1 MSTSD
6 DRPYDQESAH
16 EEPAAG
22 PARRRDA
29 DDTGVERHAPSSATE
44 LWDHNAYGREDG
56 DIGGS
61 ATSGATDTRDPRGGA
76 PAYNIDAG
84 DDDAVRHGDDSGRD
98 DGTNVRE
105 TGESLTGADARAG
118 HGRESVGDEER
129 DHRRDDGRDELSG
142 AGGQAFDQEATSPDG
157 TARSSTDRSSTDPVT
172 AGRDTTGRDTVDPD
186 TVALDTT
193 APGAGGRN
201 ATDPAAGDRSATD
214 RATTERGAGRHAAGD
229 GAGDHGDAATGLGE
243 HPGDSPSVVR
253 HEERLQVGTERVES
267 GRARLRKYVVEEPV
281 RAEQTLASEDVE
293 EVRTP
298 VTEEEREAFLAGQEL
313 PVGEDEVVLYRE
325 VPVVQTVRVPYERV
339 RLVVRRT
346 ERTEV
351 VEETVRKERIDVEED

>member
-6 DRPYDQESAH
+6 DRPYDQESAP

-22 PARRRDA
+22 RAGGRDA

-56 DIGGS
+56 DVGGS

-98 DGTNVRE
+98 DGSNLRG
-105 TGESLTGADARAG
+105 TGESLGGADATAG
-118 HGRESVGDEER
+118 DGRESVGGEP
-129 DHRRDDGRDELSG
+129 SG
-142 AGGQAFDQEATSPDG
+142 ADGEFFDQDA
-157 TARSSTDRSSTDPVT
+157 
-172 AGRDTTGRDTVDPD
+172 AGRDTPGRSTTGRDAADRDAAHRTAGDGG
-186 TVALDTT
+186 AT
-193 APGAGGRN
+193 APGHTGSG
-201 ATDPAAGDRSATD
+201 P
-214 RATTERGAGRHAAGD
+214 GAGRHAAGD
-229 GAGDHGDAATGLGE
+229 ATGGPGGGLGDAGTVGGGRPDGGTDESTGEDVGE
-243 HPGDSPSVVR
+243 SPAVVR

-267 GRARLRKYVVEEPV
+267 GRTRLRKYVVEEPV

-298 VTEEEREAFLAGQEL
+298 VTEEEREAFLAGREL
-313 PVGEDEVVLYRE
+313 PVGDDEVILYRE
-325 VPVVQTVRVPYERV
+325 VPVVRTVRVPYERV

-351 VEETVRKERIDVEED
+351 VEDTVRRERIDVEED

>member
-16 EEPAAG
+16 EEPTAG
-22 PARRRDA
+22 RAGGRDA

-98 DGTNVRE
+98 DGSPVRG
-105 TGESLTGADARAG
+105 TGESLTGADATAG
-118 HGRESVGDEER
+118 HDRESVGDDRPDDRR
-129 DHRRDDGRDELSG
+129 DHGRRDEPSG
-142 AGGQAFDQEATSPDG
+142 AGGGAFDQEATGRDATGRDVTGPD
-157 TARSSTDRSSTDPVT
+157 TADLDTVD
-172 AGRDTTGRDTVDPD
+172 RDTTTR
-186 TVALDTT
+186 A
-193 APGAGGRN
+193 GA
-201 ATDPAAGDRSATD
+201 
-214 RATTERGAGRHAAGD
+214 ERGAGRHAAGD
-229 GAGDHGDAATGLGE
+229 ATGDLGGGGR
-243 HPGDSPSVVR
+243 PGETPSVVR

-298 VTEEEREAFLAGQEL
+298 VTEEEREAFLAGREL
-313 PVGEDEVVLYRE
+313 PVGEDEVILYRE

-351 VEETVRKERIDVEED
+351 VEETVRQERVDVEED

>member
-16 EEPAAG
+16 EEPTAG
-22 PARRRDA
+22 RAGGRDA
-29 DDTGVERHAPSSATE
+29 DDTGVERHPPSSATE

-98 DGTNVRE
+98 DGSPVRG
-105 TGESLTGADARAG
+105 TGESLTGADATAG
-118 HGRESVGDEER
+118 HDRESVGDDRPDDRR
-129 DHRRDDGRDELSG
+129 DHGRRDEPSG
-142 AGGQAFDQEATSPDG
+142 AGGGAFDQEATGRDATGRDVTGPD
-157 TARSSTDRSSTDPVT
+157 TADLDTVERDATGPDTT
-172 AGRDTTGRDTVDPD
+172 TRDTTDRDT
-186 TVALDTT
+186 TT
-193 APGAGGRN
+193 RAGA
-201 ATDPAAGDRSATD
+201 
-214 RATTERGAGRHAAGD
+214 ERGAGRHAAGD
-229 GAGDHGDAATGLGE
+229 ATGDLGGGGR
-243 HPGDSPSVVR
+243 PGETPSVVR

-298 VTEEEREAFLAGQEL
+298 VTEEEREAFLAGREL
-313 PVGEDEVVLYRE
+313 PVGEDEVILYRE

-351 VEETVRKERIDVEED
+351 VEETVRQERVDVEED

>member
-16 EEPAAG
+16 EEPTAG
-22 PARRRDA
+22 RAGGRDA
-29 DDTGVERHAPSSATE
+29 DDTGVERHPPSSAAE

-98 DGTNVRE
+98 DGSPVRG
-105 TGESLTGADARAG
+105 TGESLTGADATAG
-118 HGRESVGDEER
+118 HDRESVGDDRPDDRR
-129 DHRRDDGRDELSG
+129 DHGRRDEPSG
-142 AGGQAFDQEATSPDG
+142 AGGGAFDQESTGRDATGRDVTGPD
-157 TARSSTDRSSTDPVT
+157 TADLDT
-172 AGRDTTGRDTVDPD
+172 ADLDTVERDATGPDTTTPDTTTRDTTDRDT
-186 TVALDTT
+186 TT
-193 APGAGGRN
+193 RAGA
-201 ATDPAAGDRSATD
+201 
-214 RATTERGAGRHAAGD
+214 ERGAGRHAAGD
-229 GAGDHGDAATGLGE
+229 ATGDLGGGGRSGE
-243 HPGDSPSVVR
+243 TPSVVR

-298 VTEEEREAFLAGQEL
+298 VTEEEREAFLAGREL
-313 PVGEDEVVLYRE
+313 PVGEDEVILYRE

-351 VEETVRKERIDVEED
+351 VEETVRQERVDVEED